1 MKHMSADRVYLSRN
15 EQRDLKQRRQ
25 ERIRQLIAQKPLI
38 RTKEM
43 AIIMGLTDFVV
54 TNAMRSIRDE
64 FTTVYLANTGQGRL
78 KGFIINPDYVH
89 VPKPDDPLAFKKSP
103 YGRMVFVDDLMLN
116 KYGTKALAQPLRKLP
131 RTSVGSTMEG
141 GYW

>member
-1 MKHMSADRVYLSRN
+1 
-15 EQRDLKQRRQ
+15 
-25 ERIRQLIAQKPLI
+25 
-38 RTKEM
+38 M

-64 FTTVYLANTGQGRL
+64 FIPVKLPSTGHGVY
-78 KGFIINPDYVH
+78 KGFILNPDYVH
-89 VPKPDDPLAFKKSP
+89 VPRVDDPLAFKKSP
-103 YGRMVFVDDLMLN
+103 HGRMVFVDDLMLN

>member
-1 MKHMSADRVYLSRN
+1 MSDDKVYLSKN
-15 EQRDLKQRRQ
+15 EQRELTKTRQ

-64 FTTVYLANTGQGRL
+64 FIPVYIANTGQGRL
-78 KGFIINPDYVH
+78 KGFILNPDF
-89 VPKPDDPLAFKKSP
+89 VPVQKLPDDPLAFKKSP
-103 YGRMVFVDDLMLN
+103 HGRLIFVDQLMMD
-116 KYGTKALAQPLRKLP
+116 KYGCAALAQPLRKLP
-131 RTSVGSTMEG
+131 RNAPGSTMEG

>member
-1 MKHMSADRVYLSRN
+1 MSDDRVYLSRN
-15 EQRDLKQRRQ
+15 EQRELTKTRQ

-64 FTTVYLANTGQGRL
+64 FIPVYIANTGQGRL
-78 KGFIINPDYVH
+78 KGFILNPDFEPVQ
-89 VPKPDDPLAFKKSP
+89 KLPDDPLAFKKSP
-103 YGRMVFVDDLMLN
+103 HGRMVFVDDLMLA
-116 KYGTKALAQPLRKLP
+116 KYGTTALSQPLRKLP
-131 RTSVGSTMEG
+131 RNAPGSTMEG

>member
-1 MKHMSADRVYLSRN
+1 MSEARVYLSRN
-15 EQRDLKQRRQ
+15 EQRDLKQTRQ

-43 AIIMGLTDFVV
+43 ALIMGLTDFVV
-54 TNAMRSIRDE
+54 TNVMRSIRDE
-64 FTTVYLANTGQGRL
+64 FTTVYIANTGQGRL
-78 KGFIINPDYVH
+78 KGFILNPDYVH

-103 YGRMVFVDDLMLN
+103 HGRMVFVYDLMLN

-131 RTSVGSTMEG
+131 RNSVGSTMEG

>member
-1 MKHMSADRVYLSRN
+1 MSDDKIYLSKN
-15 EQRDLKQRRQ
+15 EQRELTKTRQ
-25 ERIRQLIAQKPLI
+25 ERIRHLIAQKPLI

-64 FTTVYLANTGQGRL
+64 FIPVYIANTGQGRL
-78 KGFIINPDYVH
+78 KGFILNPDF
-89 VPKPDDPLAFKKSP
+89 VPVQKLPDDPLAFKKSP
-103 YGRMVFVDDLMLN
+103 HGRLIFVDQLMMD
-116 KYGTKALAQPLRKLP
+116 KYGTTALSQPLRKLP
-131 RTSVGSTMEG
+131 RNAPGSTMEG

>member
-1 MKHMSADRVYLSRN
+1 MSADKIYLSKN
-15 EQRDLKQRRQ
+15 AQRELTKTRQ

-64 FTTVYLANTGQGRL
+64 FIPVKLPSTGHGVY
-78 KGFIINPDYVH
+78 KGFILNPDYVH
-89 VPKPDDPLAFKKSP
+89 VPRVDDPLAFKKSP
-103 YGRMVFVDDLMLN
+103 HGKMVFVDQLMMD
-116 KYGTKALAQPLRKLP
+116 KYGTAALAQPLRKLSHP
-131 RTSVGSTMEG
+131 GVGSTLDG

>member
-1 MKHMSADRVYLSRN
+1 MSDDKVYLSKN
-15 EQRDLKQRRQ
+15 EQRELTKTRQ

-54 TNAMRSIRDE
+54 TNAMRSIREE
-64 FTTVYLANTGQGRL
+64 FIPVYLANTGQGRL
-78 KGFIINPDYVH
+78 KGFILNPDF
-89 VPKPDDPLAFKKSP
+89 VPVQKLPDDPLAFKKSP
-103 YGRMVFVDDLMLN
+103 HGRLIFVDQLMMD
-116 KYGTKALAQPLRKLP
+116 KYGTTALSQPLRKLP
-131 RTSVGSTMEG
+131 RNAPGSTMEG

>member
-1 MKHMSADRVYLSRN
+1 MSDDKVYLSKN
-15 EQRDLKQRRQ
+15 EQRELTKTRQ

-38 RTKEM
+38 RTIDI
-43 AIIMGLTDFVV
+43 AAIMGLTPFVV
-54 TNAMRSIRDE
+54 TNAMRSIREE
-64 FTTVYLANTGQGRL
+64 FIPVYIANTGQGRL
-78 KGFIINPDYVH
+78 KGFILNPDF
-89 VPKPDDPLAFKKSP
+89 VPVQKLPDDPLAFKKSP
-103 YGRMVFVDDLMLN
+103 HGRMVFVDDLMLN

>member
-1 MKHMSADRVYLSRN
+1 MNEDKVYLSKN
-15 EQRDLKQRRQ
+15 AQRELTKTRQ

-43 AIIMGLTDFVV
+43 AVIMGLTDFVV
-54 TNAMRSIRDE
+54 TNAMRGIRDE
-64 FTTVYLANTGQGRL
+64 FIPVKLPSTGHGVF
-78 KGFIINPDYVH
+78 KGFIINPDH
-89 VPKPDDPLAFKKSP
+89 IPKVAEVKIEMKLSP
-103 YGRMVFVDDLMLN
+103 YGRMVFVDDLMLA

-131 RTSVGSTMEG
+131 RNSVGSTMEG

>member
-1 MKHMSADRVYLSRN
+1 MSDDRVYLSKN
-15 EQRDLKQRRQ
+15 EQRELTKTRQ

-64 FTTVYLANTGQGRL
+64 FIPVYIANTGQGRL
-78 KGFIINPDYVH
+78 KGFILNPDF
-89 VPKPDDPLAFKKSP
+89 VPVQKLPDDPLAFKKSP
-103 YGRMVFVDDLMLN
+103 HGRLIFVDQLMMD
-116 KYGTKALAQPLRKLP
+116 KYGTTALSQPLRKLP
-131 RTSVGSTMEG
+131 RNAPGSTMEG

>member
-1 MKHMSADRVYLSRN
+1 MSEDRVYLSKN
-15 EQRDLKQRRQ
+15 EQRELTKTRQ

-78 KGFIINPDYVH
+78 KGFVINPDYVH
-89 VPKPDDPLAFKKSP
+89 VPKSPDDPLAFKRSP
-103 YGRMVFVDDLMLN
+103 HGRMVFVDDLMLN
-116 KYGTKALAQPLRKLP
+116 KYGTKALAQPLRKI
-131 RTSVGSTMEG
+131 SHNGVGSTLEG

>member
-1 MKHMSADRVYLSRN
+1 MSDDKVYLSKN
-15 EQRDLKQRRQ
+15 EQRELTKTRQ

-64 FTTVYLANTGQGRL
+64 FIPVKLPSTGHGVY
-78 KGFIINPDYVH
+78 KGFILNPDYVH
-89 VPKPDDPLAFKKSP
+89 VPRVDDPLAFKKSP
-103 YGRMVFVDDLMLN
+103 HGRMVFVDDLMLN

-131 RTSVGSTMEG
+131 RTSVGRTMEG

>member
-1 MKHMSADRVYLSRN
+1 MNEDRVYLSKN
-15 EQRDLKQRRQ
+15 EQRELTKTRQ

-78 KGFIINPDYVH
+78 KGFVINPDYVH
-89 VPKPDDPLAFKKSP
+89 VPKSPDDPLAFKRSP
-103 YGRMVFVDDLMLN
+103 HGRMVFVDDLMLN
-116 KYGTKALAQPLRKLP
+116 KYGTKALAQPLRKI
-131 RTSVGSTMEG
+131 SHNGVGSTLEG

>member
-1 MKHMSADRVYLSRN
+1 MNEDKVYLSKN
-15 EQRDLKQRRQ
+15 AQRELTKTRQ

-43 AIIMGLTDFVV
+43 AVIMGLTDFVV
-54 TNAMRSIRDE
+54 TNAMRGIRDE
-64 FTTVYLANTGQGRL
+64 FIPVKLPSTGHGVF
-78 KGFIINPDYVH
+78 KGFIINPDH
-89 VPKPDDPLAFKKSP
+89 IPKVSEVKIEMKLSP
-103 YGRMVFVDDLMLN
+103 YGRMVFVDDLMLA

-131 RTSVGSTMEG
+131 RNSVGSTMEG

>member
-1 MKHMSADRVYLSRN
+1 MSETRVYLSKN
-15 EQRDLKQRRQ
+15 EQRDLTQTRQ

-38 RTKEM
+38 RTKDM

-54 TNAMRSIRDE
+54 TNAMRSIREE
-64 FTTVYLANTGQGRL
+64 FIPVYLANTGQGRL

>member
-1 MKHMSADRVYLSRN
+1 MSDDKVYLSKN
-15 EQRDLKQRRQ
+15 EQRELTKTRQ

-64 FTTVYLANTGQGRL
+64 FIPVYIANTGQGRL
-78 KGFIINPDYVH
+78 KGFILNPDF
-89 VPKPDDPLAFKKSP
+89 VPVQKLPDDPLAFKKSP
-103 YGRMVFVDDLMLN
+103 HGRLIFVDQLMMD
-116 KYGTKALAQPLRKLP
+116 KYGTTALSQPLRKLP
-131 RTSVGSTMEG
+131 RNAPGSTMEG

>member
-15 EQRDLKQRRQ
+15 EQRDLTQTRQ

-43 AIIMGLTDFVV
+43 AVIMGLTDFVV
-54 TNAMRSIRDE
+54 TNAMRSIREE
-64 FTTVYLANTGQGRL
+64 FIPVYLANTGQGRL
-78 KGFIINPDYVH
+78 KGFILNPDYVH
-89 VPKPDDPLAFKKSP
+89 VPKPDDPLSFKKSP
-103 YGRMVFVDDLMLN
+103 HGRMVFVDDLMLA
-116 KYGTKALAQPLRKLP
+116 KYGTKALAQPLRTLP